1 MKRKGISQ
9 YKLLKRGIDHRTLN
23 TLKHGG
29 NITMRTLENICRILD
44 CEAGEVVAFVED
56 NCVME
61 RVKTG
66 TARSAAA
73 QNDQEGSSGIEEIFL
88 IMYLRGYF
96 RQNLIR
102 FDECKSTKPC
112 HSSE

>member
-1 MKRKGISQ
+1 MVIAIISYEPMWKTMKRKGISQ

-56 NCVME
+56 NCVMG

-73 QNDQEGSSGIEEIFL
+73 QNDQKGSKTAGSD
-88 IMYLRGYF
+88 RV
-96 RQNLIR
+96 
-102 FDECKSTKPC
+102 
-112 HSSE
+112 

>member
-1 MKRKGISQ
+1 MVIAIISYEPMWKTMKRKGISQ

-73 QNDQEGSSGIEEIFL
+73 QNDQEGSKTAGL
-88 IMYLRGYF
+88 DRV
-96 RQNLIR
+96 
-102 FDECKSTKPC
+102 
-112 HSSE
+112 

>member
-1 MKRKGISQ
+1 
-9 YKLLKRGIDHRTLN
+9 
-23 TLKHGG
+23 
-29 NITMRTLENICRILD
+29 MRTLENICRILD

-73 QNDQEGSSGIEEIFL
+73 QNDQEGSETAGSD
-88 IMYLRGYF
+88 RV
-96 RQNLIR
+96 
-102 FDECKSTKPC
+102 
-112 HSSE
+112 

>member
-1 MKRKGISQ
+1 MVIAIISYEPMWKTMKRKGISQ

-73 QNDQEGSSGIEEIFL
+73 QNHQEGSKTAGSD
-88 IMYLRGYF
+88 RV
-96 RQNLIR
+96 
-102 FDECKSTKPC
+102 
-112 HSSE
+112 

>member
-1 MKRKGISQ
+1 MVIAIISYEPMWKTMKRKGISQ

-66 TARSAAA
+66 TARSAVAH
-73 QNDQEGSSGIEEIFL
+73 NDQEGSETAGSD
-88 IMYLRGYF
+88 RV
-96 RQNLIR
+96 
-102 FDECKSTKPC
+102 
-112 HSSE
+112 

>member
-1 MKRKGISQ
+1 MVIAIISYEPMWKTMKRKGISQ

-66 TARSAAA
+66 TARSAVA
-73 QNDQEGSSGIEEIFL
+73 QNDQEGSETTGSD
-88 IMYLRGYF
+88 RV
-96 RQNLIR
+96 
-102 FDECKSTKPC
+102 
-112 HSSE
+112 

>member
-1 MKRKGISQ
+1 MVIAIISYEPMWKTMKRKGISQ

-73 QNDQEGSSGIEEIFL
+73 QNDQEGSKTAGSD
-88 IMYLRGYF
+88 RV
-96 RQNLIR
+96 
-102 FDECKSTKPC
+102 
-112 HSSE
+112 